1 MAGGAHRSARQSVY
15 PPRRSR
21 LTPVGPAAETGWLR
35 PRVRRPAAA
44 AEAPGG
50 VMRGPAHLL
59 LLSALALLL
68 REASSSAAAAAPAG
82 SRLVSVQSSATWK
95 FSFDLIDLDPLTGV
109 IAVSPLNGSVSCGT
123 PDPHV
128 GKECL
133 SAGATTNGAGADIV
147 PPTDSPTGSALVV
160 FTVQCL
166 CPMLIGPNDEMLAY
180 GPPIVLALDVRAVT
194 LRPDPLSLTRL
205 T

>member
-1 MAGGAHRSARQSVY
+1 MAGCGRGCGGQQQPLRHLVAQANVSVM
-15 PPRRSR
+15 P
-21 LTPVGPAAETGWLR
+21 
-35 PRVRRPAAA
+35 
-44 AEAPGG
+44 
-50 VMRGPAHLL
+50 GPAHLL

-82 SRLVSVQSSATWK
+82 SRLVSVQSSATRK